1 VRACVRARARVCVCV
16 CFGAGQTCGPRE
28 SRRTYESCPARLA
41 IVGSV
46 CDSEFGLRHSIA
58 FTTLR
63 PGGYDV
69 LLESLARQT
78 SKDFELIC
86 IDTLADKRAHLIRA
100 RPVSSARPAT
110 TALSNCAAC
119 CPGPWLS

>member
-1 VRACVRARARVCVCV
+1 MSGTNA
-16 CFGAGQTCGPRE
+16 
-28 SRRTYESCPARLA
+28 
-41 IVGSV
+41 
-46 CDSEFGLRHSIA
+46 CDSRGLRSTQAQESSGYIYRCGGSIA

-86 IDTLADKRAHLIRA
+86 IDTLADKRAHLIRVCRA
-100 RPVSSARPAT
+100 PPTVGLAS
-110 TALSNCAAC
+110 
-119 CPGPWLS
+119 